1 MLSLRLW
8 PYLPVSGVRST
19 GSNGRNLLTRRQ
31 KEDFGV
37 LGCHGLGPLESPPGE
52 CQESCLLCAVCL
64 VGSAATKEAKPR
76 TNPKVMALCPFLRKP
91 SKDFFASVVCL
102 FVSHIGEML

>member
-1 MLSLRLW
+1 MLLPRLW
-8 PYLPVSGVRST
+8 PSLPVSGVRST

-37 LGCHGLGPLESPPGE
+37 LGCHRLGPLESPPGE
-52 CQESCLLCAVCL
+52 CQEPCLLWAVCL
-64 VGSAATKEAKPR
+64 VGSAATEEAKPR

-91 SKDFFASVVCL
+91 SKDFFAFVVCL